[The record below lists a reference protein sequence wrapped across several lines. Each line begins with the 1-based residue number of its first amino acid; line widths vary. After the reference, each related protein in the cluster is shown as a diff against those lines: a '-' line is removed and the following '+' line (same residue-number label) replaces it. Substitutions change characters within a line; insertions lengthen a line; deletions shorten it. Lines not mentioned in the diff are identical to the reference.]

1 MLEGLV
7 LELGAGELFVQAFEA
22 VIPKVSFETAEAAL
36 RPLGGGQGIDERE
49 LVGAGG
55 MEIEEEGRGDGFE
68 LGGIFEAD
76 GFAPGVDAGFEAVE
90 AVDGFAFGRSGA
102 VGFFG
107 IEAIGVW
114 RRLDRHD

>member
-22 VIPKVSFETAEAAL
+22 IIPKVSFDTPEAAL
-36 RPLGGGQGIDERE
+36 RPLGGGEGIDERE

-68 LGGIFEAD
+68 LGGVFEAD
-76 GFAPGVDAGFEAVE
+76 GFAPGVDAGLEGVE
-90 AVDGFAFGRSGA
+90 VVDGLAFGRSGA
-102 VGFFG
+102 GGFLG

-114 RRLDRHD
+114 RRLGRHD